1 MTRVDLI
8 LLHPPSIFN
17 FRELPIFY
25 GPISDVIPSSSL
37 FENYPIGF
45 ITLSEHLNR
54 NGISVRVVNLA
65 LKMLRDRSFDPEAF
79 VARLDPVAFGIDLH
93 WLPHVDG
100 SLTLAELVK
109 KHHPGTPV
117 IFGGLSATYYHREIM
132 ADYPFVDFILCGD
145 STEEP
150 LRLLM
155 EAIKNGGDFAT
166 VPNLVWRDGRGGVVD
181 NGISYRPPNLDHVH
195 FDYSHPLKMTVK
207 YHDPSGYLPFRNWLS
222 NPVMAVFSCRGC
234 LHDCVSCGGSAS
246 AFHRLCG
253 RDRPAFRSPEL
264 LAKDIRAIAACT
276 GAPVMVV
283 GDLLQAGRDYAERFL
298 RAMKR
303 YRIENEIAIEFF
315 HPPPA
320 EFVRLVSDSLINFNV
335 EISPESHDPRV
346 RRAFGKNYGNAE
358 LEASVAA
365 LIDSTCRRLDLFFM
379 VGLPY
384 QDCRSVMDT
393 VEYGGELLR
402 RFGENGTLLPMI
414 APLAPFVDP
423 GCRLFEEAER
433 FGYRLFARTLR
444 EHRQAMLMPTWKQ
457 RLNYETSW
465 MSRDEI
471 VRATY
476 DGALRLIEL
485 KAAHGLLDGEE
496 ADEIRAH
503 IRMAV
508 ALEWRIENADV
519 IDGSLREDIFRL
531 NRMDLLC
538 QKHELQWPVKGLKLK
553 LPNILKLLFG
563 R

>member
-519 IDGSLREDIFRL
+519 IDGSLREEIFRL